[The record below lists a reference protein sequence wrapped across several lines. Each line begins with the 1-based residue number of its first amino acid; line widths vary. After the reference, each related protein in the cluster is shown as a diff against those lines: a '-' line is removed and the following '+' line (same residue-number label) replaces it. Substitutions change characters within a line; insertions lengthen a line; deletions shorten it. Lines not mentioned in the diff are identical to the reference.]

1 SVGTIGICLA
11 VFSFLTFAQ
20 KTTTSPVLKTRAV
33 NHHTG
38 VLLDEYFRRA
48 AAHGFSGSVIVAQ
61 GKRVWLRKGYGT
73 IDRRMARPVAP
84 NTVFSLASLDKQF
97 IAAAV
102 LRLEETGKLSVD

>member
-1 SVGTIGICLA
+1 MESEAILAGRIKDEEMKLFSVGTIGICLA

-48 AAHGFSGSVIVAQ
+48 AARFFGFGNC
-61 GKRVWLRKGYGT
+61 R
-73 IDRRMARPVAP
+73 
-84 NTVFSLASLDKQF
+84 
-97 IAAAV
+97 
-102 LRLEETGKLSVD
+102 TGKKSLVAKRLRNN